1 METKCFSILVN
12 QTGYQHDH
20 PLIFNRFYSQ
30 RDKLALFY
38 NFLKKNKKQLSFKL
52 PVEFHL
58 SGGTS
63 HVWSMFNKG
72 KNMPVLCVYIMGF
85 TNISDG

>member
-20 PLIFNRFYSQ
+20 PLIFNRFYLQ

-38 NFLKKNKKQLSFKL
+38 NFLKKTKNNFLLSYQLNFIFL
-52 PVEFHL
+52 VEPVM
-58 SGGTS
+58 SGL
-63 HVWSMFNKG
+63 VN
-72 KNMPVLCVYIMGF
+72 V
-85 TNISDG
+85 